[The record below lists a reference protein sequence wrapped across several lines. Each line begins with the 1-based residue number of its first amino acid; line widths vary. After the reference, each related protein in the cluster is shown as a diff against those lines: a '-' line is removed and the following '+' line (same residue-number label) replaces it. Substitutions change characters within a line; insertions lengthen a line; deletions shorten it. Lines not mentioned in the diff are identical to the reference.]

1 MILTKQ
7 LPKLTLPGAARRA
20 SGGLARLRGAPL
32 RVRGRMTR
40 LASYMPESC
49 LTSEEHLIPAATF
62 PAVDVHNHLGRWLS
76 DGQAW
81 MTPDVDVLLGA
92 MSSLNIENV
101 VNLDGRWGAE
111 LELNLDRYD
120 RRFPGRF
127 ATFCHVDWRLI
138 RRRGGSGQLV
148 ASVESSAATGAAGIK
163 VWKDLG
169 LSIRDQRGSLV
180 LPDDERL
187 SDVWDTA
194 GSLGLPVLIH
204 CADPVAFFRPVD
216 NRNERLEELTA
227 HPDWSFYN
235 RGLPSFERLLAAQE
249 SLVARHPRT
258 TFIGAHLGGWSENI
272 SWVSRLLDQYP
283 NYYVDISQR
292 IAELGRQ
299 PRAAQ
304 AFFKRHSDRTLFG
317 TDLNLCA
324 VKEIEVYYRMLE
336 TADEHFPYSILT
348 VPPQGRWAIS
358 GLDLP
363 ESTLRLVYADN
374 ARRIIPGLASGG

>member
-1 MILTKQ
+1 MM
-7 LPKLTLPGAARRA
+7 
-20 SGGLARLRGAPL
+20 RLE
-32 RVRGRMTR
+32 
-40 LASYMPESC
+40 SYAPESC
-49 LTSEEHLIPAATF
+49 LTSEQHLVPAARF

-81 MTPDVDVLLGA
+81 MTPDVDGLLKA
-92 MSSLNIENV
+92 MTTLNIASV

-120 RRFPGRF
+120 RQFPGRF
-127 ATFCHVDWRLI
+127 TTFCHVDWRLL
-138 RRRGGSGQLV
+138 RRRGGDRQLV
-148 ASVESSAATGAAGIK
+148 SSVEASAVAGAAGIK

-169 LSIRDQRGSLV
+169 LRVRDRRGHLV

-194 GSLGLPVLIH
+194 GKLGLPVLIH

-216 NRNERLEELTA
+216 RRNERLEELSA
-227 HPDWSFYN
+227 HPDWSFHN
-235 RGLPSFERLLAAQE
+235 RGLPSFERLLASQE
-249 SLVARHPRT
+249 TLIARHPKT
-258 TFIGAHLGGWSENI
+258 TFIGAHVGAWPENLK
-272 SWVSRLLDQYP
+272 WVTRLLDQYP
-283 NYYVDISQR
+283 NYFVDISQR

-304 AFFKRHSDRTLFG
+304 SFFERHANRILFG

-324 VKEIEVYYRMLE
+324 VEDIQVYYRLLE
-336 TADEHFPYSILT
+336 TADEDFPYSSLAI
-348 VPPQGRWAIS
+348 PPQGRWAIS

-363 ESTLRLVYADN
+363 EPTLRLVYADN
-374 ARRIIPGLASGG
+374 ARNIISGLGAGG